1 MVDDTTTTINET
13 NAENMRKFFP
23 WRMRTSAFNLMSD
36 GSLTVRDDS
45 VVTNDPMC
53 YHNFNSID
61 LSGGSITDA
70 TGRTTWRL
78 LNTVCLE
85 DVPQG
90 GFLIDYPIS
99 FVATPISDKPGYIT
113 VKQVLPS
120 PQPNDVFIEVYSWDK
135 AGEPAPSMPFYWRCR
150 IPLTIIIPLNEQRT

>member
-13 NAENMRKFFP
+13 NAESMRKFFP
-23 WRMRTSAFNLMSD
+23 LRIRTSAFNLILD
-36 GSLTVRDDS
+36 GSLTVREDS
-45 VVTNDPMC
+45 VIAIHPPIC

-70 TGRTTWRL
+70 AGRMTWRL
-78 LNTVCLE
+78 LNSVCPE

-120 PQPNDVFIEVYSWDK
+120 PQR
-135 AGEPAPSMPFYWRCR
+135 GRCR
-150 IPLTIIIPLNEQRT
+150 IPLTPIF